1 MGQAARVSTPLP
13 VTDLTRFTRY
23 RERQVSDRTRLYDV
37 LDHALVAHVAVV
49 RGEGAQA
56 VAAVLPVASARDGDS
71 LLLHGSTGAGL
82 LRAAAEGRTVT
93 ATVTLLDGLVLART
107 VFDSSMN
114 YRCAVVYGVPV
125 VVPDEEKE
133 AALRVLSEHLLPGR
147 WGEVRRPTRRE
158 LSATLVLRLPLDVAS
173 VKVRDAG
180 PDEDE
185 PEDPAV
191 WAGVLPLH
199 TAVGEPRT
207 GDDVPDGVPVPRSVP
222 AAATRLASWTPPYR

>member
-1 MGQAARVSTPLP
+1 MSTPLP
-13 VTDLTRFTRY
+13 VTDRTRFTRY
-23 RERQVSDRTRLYDV
+23 RERQVTDRPALYDV

-49 RGEGAQA
+49 RGEGEQA

-93 ATVTLLDGLVLART
+93 ATVTVLDGLVVART

-114 YRCAVVYGVPV
+114 YRCAVVFGVPV
-125 VVPDEEKE
+125 VVADDEKE
-133 AALRVLSEHLLPGR
+133 AALRVLSEHLVPGR
-147 WGEVRRPTRRE
+147 WDEVRRPTRRE
-158 LSATLVLRLPLDVAS
+158 LAATLVLRLPLDEAS
-173 VKVRDAG
+173 VKVRADG

-185 PEDPAV
+185 PEDRGV

-199 TAVGEPRT
+199 TAVGAPRT
-207 GDDVPDGVPVPRSVP
+207 GDDVPAGVPVPASVP
-222 AAATRLASWTPPYR
+222 AAADRLASWTPPYR